1 MRSTW
6 YLCAALLGVSAVAQ
20 AGVIAQNTL
29 GGLPN
34 TGGFYYGQSF
44 TTAAGYGWDHIIFSF
59 LDDTP
64 TEFAIGTGYLF
75 TQEYLGL
82 PGGLPGG
89 SGLLGAAVSSGGQ
102 YAFNAV
108 MTLAGSTMY
117 YFYSDSGAGGGSF
130 SGGAVAPG
138 GNLYFAASAD
148 GNFTPNEVS
157 TNYRVSADASPVPE
171 PGTMAMFALGAGSVL
186 LALIR
191 HRRAL

>member
-6 YLCAALLGVSAVAQ
+6 YLCAALLGVSAAAQ
-20 AGVIAQNTL
+20 AGVIVQNTL
-29 GGLPN
+29 GGTPN
-34 TGGFYYGQSF
+34 TAGFYYGQSF

-59 LDDTP
+59 LNDTP
-64 TEFAIGTGYLF
+64 AEFAIGTGYLF

-102 YAFNAV
+102 YAFHPLV
-108 MTLAGSTMY
+108 TLAGSAMY
-117 YFYSDSGAGGGSF
+117 YFYTDSGAGGGSF

-138 GNLYFAASAD
+138 GSLYFATSGI
-148 GNFTPNEVS
+148 GNFTLNEVS
-157 TNYRVSADASPVPE
+157 TNYRVSADVAPVPE
-171 PGTMAMFALGAGSVL
+171 PGTMAMFALGAGSL